1 MGREIESIQKA
12 GIIVK
17 SQSPWSSP
25 VVPVRKPDGSLHLYI
40 DYRSVTKPDPWYMPS
55 LEEAVSAVG
64 NSRVVSKLDL
74 TKGYYQVVVAQAD
87 REKMAFIRQ
96 LRICLNT
103 LWIA

>member
-1 MGREIESIQKA
+1 MPICQAPYKLPEVIKDQVGRKIESIEKA

-25 VVPVRKPDGSLHLYI
+25 VVPVRKPDGSWHLYI
-40 DYRSVTKPDPWYMPS
+40 DYRSVTKPDPWYMPT

-74 TKGYYQVVVAQAD
+74 TK
-87 REKMAFIRQ
+87 RW
-96 LRICLNT
+96 L
-103 LWIA
+103 